1 MTGEILDYVRT
12 VCTVLGIVPPR
23 IDQGEKLGTGT
34 TLAETEPDGSS
45 IRIASADPSPDL
57 YFALAHELRHVWQI
71 RTNEQKWLAGYQP
84 SSVLDLIAYNMQPA
98 EIDANAFAAI
108 VMHNVF
114 RLRPLFKSMPED
126 IIKKIYAHADEI
138 ARELN
143 KKGD

>member
-1 MTGEILDYVRT
+1 MTGETLDFVRT
-12 VCTVLGIVPPR
+12 VCAVLGIDPPR
-23 IDQGEKLGTGT
+23 IEQGEKLGTGT
-34 TLAETEPDGSS
+34 SLAETESDGSA

-71 RTNEQKWLAGYQP
+71 RTNEQKWLAGYRP
-84 SSVLDLIAYNMQPA
+84 SSALDLIAYNMQPA

-108 VMHNVF
+108 VMHDVF
-114 RLRPLFKSMPED
+114 RLRPVFQSLPED
-126 IIKKIYAHADEI
+126 IIKKIYARADEI